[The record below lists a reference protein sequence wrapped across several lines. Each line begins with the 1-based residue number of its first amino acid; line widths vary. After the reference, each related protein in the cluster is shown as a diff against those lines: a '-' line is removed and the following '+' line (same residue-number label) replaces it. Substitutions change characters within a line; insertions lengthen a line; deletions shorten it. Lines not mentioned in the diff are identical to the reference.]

1 MKGWSCMKDQWL
13 QVSIRTTH
21 EATEAVADLL
31 REAGAR
37 NGVEIEDPLLLEQLR
52 KSATWELCDIPPQT
66 DVEVVT
72 VTAYYPKNEMLS
84 ARLDRI
90 EEGLKAIEGRI
101 GPFRFGPTLFREVS
115 EKDWANQWKQYFH
128 TTKIGKHIV
137 IKPSWETYTP
147 QDGEKIIALDPGMA
161 FGTGTH
167 ATTSMCIERLQELVT
182 PQSDVFDV
190 GTGSGILAMTAAL
203 MGARSVHAVDIDE
216 KAVEI
221 ARENIA
227 RNHLS
232 DAIDVQ
238 AGNLLDGTEG
248 QADLIVANII
258 ADIIIALLPEVV
270 AKLRPHGTFLASGV
284 IAERFADVRDAAAAK
299 GLAVTD
305 VQRRAGWTAI
315 TFRKE

>member
-1 MKGWSCMKDQWL
+1 MKDQWL

-227 RNHLS
+227 RNFFDRCLCFWFWIGYR
-232 DAIDVQ
+232 D
-238 AGNLLDGTEG
+238 
-248 QADLIVANII
+248 
-258 ADIIIALLPEVV
+258 
-270 AKLRPHGTFLASGV
+270 KL
-284 IAERFADVRDAAAAK
+284 
-299 GLAVTD
+299 LAVFSPCF
-305 VQRRAGWTAI
+305 QLLNNFFEH
-315 TFRKE
+315 FRSFLCCGGGRCGHFLEIVHCKIQNSAEIN

>member
-1 MKGWSCMKDQWL
+1 MKDQWL

-227 RNHLS
+227 LGAAHKSEVRNQKPALLDFVDRLPQGVDSQLGRLFDGGSELSMGQWQRMAIARACAS
-232 DAIDVQ
+232 DAPILIFDEPTAWLDHTARQ
-238 AGNLLDGTEG
+238 HFNDLLQEL
-248 QADLIVANII
+248 APRK
-258 ADIIIALLPEVV
+258 IIIL
-270 AKLRPHGTFLASGV
+270 
-284 IAERFADVRDAAAAK
+284 
-299 GLAVTD
+299 
-305 VQRRAGWTAI
+305 I
-315 TFRKE
+315 THA